1 MKRKTLGNNR
11 FGQCLGTLF
20 PLWIVFVVVFVSG
33 QQGDDGTLEVQMKD
47 GDKVVKVQLE
57 PFMDMCR
64 GTYKLPSA
72 IASTLFCW
80 YDVRNTHSLLTPSK
94 VEVLSNDPFVA
105 LMHDMVYDGEIAQL
119 QALGDTHIKRSGIT
133 NDSWLPVFYD
143 NHQTYTLHDRDHP
156 VVERLTR
163 RIERATGL
171 SCETAEDLKM
181 IYNEVGAFKTSE
193 IDAIQTKA
201 ELHRFAYAGDRL
213 ATVLLFLNDVPEGG
227 YTIFPKLRVVI
238 PPQKGTLAFWYNLKA
253 TGEANPLMKYSIC
266 PLMSDVKWT
275 AKKLIHTR
283 GNELR
288 HPCSPDAAPKKPKQ
302 QN

>member
-1 MKRKTLGNNR
+1 MERKIAPYR
-11 FGQCLGTLF
+11 VSQCLGLLV
-20 PLWIVFVVVFVSG
+20 PLLVVFAVG
-33 QQGDDGTLEVQMKD
+33 HIGAQQTDDGGVEVDMLD
-47 GDKVVKVQLE
+47 GEKVVKIKFD
-57 PFMDMCR
+57 PYMDLCR
-64 GTYKLPSA
+64 GTYERPAA
-72 IASTLFCW
+72 ITSTLFCW
-80 YDVRNTHSLLTPSK
+80 YDVRNSHSLLSPTK

-105 LMHDMVYDGEIAQL
+105 LMHGMVYDSEIAQL
-119 QALGDTHIKRSGIT
+119 QSLGDSHIKRSGPT

-156 VVERLTR
+156 VVERLTH

-171 SCETAEDLKM
+171 SCETAEDLKV
-181 IYNEVGAFKTSE
+181 IYNEVGSFKTSA
-193 IDAIQTKA
+193 IDAIQTKE

-213 ATVLLFLNDVPEGG
+213 ATALLFLNDDTLGG

-238 PPQKGTLAFWYNLKA
+238 PPQKGTAVFWYNLKA

-266 PLMSDVKWT
+266 PLMGDAKWT

-288 HPCSPDAAPKKPKQ
+288 HLCHPDSAPTPKQ
-302 QN
+302 NN